1 MIIFSVEKDVNN
13 LIEIEKNSLRETLN
27 IQKKLNTKILKF
39 VKNFTNNL
47 SFINS
52 DYSIKVLSNDEFF
65 SYLDNAVS
73 KLNQSNSNISLLTTL
88 MNILETINISEN
100 IENSIQNYNRTSRET
115 MDIIYANNID
125 IEHFIYEI
133 NYKGFSNNLETN
145 ASEAQ
150 NISIS
155 DFEKTSINTNTFAN
169 ELINTESDSDLD
181 SPFKENTLIIS
192 ERQKKVF
199 LLYKLSNIISIF
211 ENNPADYSSIEDVIN
226 KLYTIPIENYRFS
239 SFSRFKEAY
248 NLVAKKEKQSKL
260 KALALAFELLIN
272 YSLHPAIITAC
283 NSIDELDIYLACLEE
298 NTLEDFHFF
307 KIEYEIP
314 LATSKYKLC

>member
-133 NYKGFSNNLETN
+133 NYKGFSNTLETN
-145 ASEAQ
+145 AKMGSLNKE
-150 NISIS
+150 IG
-155 DFEKTSINTNTFAN
+155 NT
-169 ELINTESDSDLD
+169 
-181 SPFKENTLIIS
+181 
-192 ERQKKVF
+192 KK
-199 LLYKLSNIISIF
+199 
-211 ENNPADYSSIEDVIN
+211 
-226 KLYTIPIENYRFS
+226 
-239 SFSRFKEAY
+239 
-248 NLVAKKEKQSKL
+248 
-260 KALALAFELLIN
+260 
-272 YSLHPAIITAC
+272 
-283 NSIDELDIYLACLEE
+283 NSMQI
-298 NTLEDFHFF
+298 
-307 KIEYEIP
+307 
-314 LATSKYKLC
+314 